1 MMVVDEPIRAMVLER
16 ASSGE
21 IRRQAARAGMK
32 SLREDGRRLV
42 RDGKTTLGEVLRVTK
57 DERANGV
64 EGGEPATGAGQATP
78 PPAG

>member
-1 MMVVDEPIRAMVLER
+1 MVVDEPIRAMVLAR

-21 IRRQAARAGMK
+21 IRRQATRAGMK

-42 RDGKTTLGEVLRVTK
+42 RDGKTTLGEVFRVTK

-64 EGGEPATGAGQATP
+64 EGVEPARRAGQATP